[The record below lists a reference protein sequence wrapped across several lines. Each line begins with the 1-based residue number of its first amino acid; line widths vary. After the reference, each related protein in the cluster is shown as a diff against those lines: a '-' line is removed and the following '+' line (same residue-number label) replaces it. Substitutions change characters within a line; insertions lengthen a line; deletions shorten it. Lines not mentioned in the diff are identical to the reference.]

1 MSPAVLVA
9 GATAVVLLWIV
20 ARRLLAA
27 RRAGSA
33 AETADHRLGR
43 VTRYDL
49 QPLPGGTARPA
60 PDAGHHQLIVVRD
73 LTAAEDLLDRLD
85 AAGSDGWEMV
95 VLADSTVLVHQRPR
109 TVQPGPVGGRGDP
122 T

>member
-1 MSPAVLVA
+1 MLLAVLVA
-9 GATAVVLLWIV
+9 GATAVALLWIV

-33 AETADHRLGR
+33 AETADHRLDR

-49 QPLPGGTARPA
+49 QPLSGGTPRPA
-60 PDAGHHQLIVVRD
+60 PDGEHQLTVVRD
-73 LTAAEDLLDRLD
+73 LAAAEDLLDRLD
-85 AAGSDGWEMV
+85 AAGRDGWEMV

-109 TVQPGPVGGRGDP
+109 TEQPGPVGGRGDP